1 MISGILEK
9 NRKLLNDLVRERETP
24 FSIKEASIILHQP
37 EEKTRVTLAYLARK
51 GWLARIKQGL
61 YIAVPLGIVSPQEY
75 KENPWIVADRVFA
88 PCYIGGWSAA
98 EYWEFTDQ
106 IFNSVVVITR
116 RKLKQTNMKIQGTN
130 YVIKCINEKS
140 FSKTKPVSMWFE
152 NVKIPVSDPL
162 QTIVDILD
170 APYLGGG
177 IRHVSDIV
185 REYFSS
191 KYRNDDELC
200 KYIEQKNNKT
210 IYKRL
215 GFLIETLG
223 IAAENLKEICKKN
236 ISVGY
241 SLLDPKVAAQGA
253 FNSKWNLRI
262 NVRIR

>member
-1 MISGILEK
+1 MLSGISEK
-9 NRKLLNDLVRERETP
+9 NRKLLSDLIRARETP
-24 FSIKEASIILHQP
+24 FSIQEASVVLRQP
-37 EEKTRVTLAYLARK
+37 KEKARVTLAYLARK
-51 GWLARIKQGL
+51 GWLSRIKQGL
-61 YIAVPLGIVSPQEY
+61 YIAVPLGITNPQEY
-75 KENPWIVADRVFA
+75 KENPRIVADRVFA
-88 PCYIGGWSAA
+88 PSYISGWSAA

-116 RKLKQTNMKIQGTN
+116 RKLKSTNIKIQGTN
-130 YVIKCINEKS
+130 YVVKCVNEKS
-140 FSKTKPVSMWFE
+140 FSKAKSVSVWFE
-152 NVKIPVSDPL
+152 NVKILVSDPL

-185 REYFSS
+185 REYFNS

-200 KYIEQKNNKT
+200 KYIERKNNKT

-223 IAAENLKEICKKN
+223 ISAENLKEICQKN
-236 ISVGY
+236 LSAGY
-241 SLLDPKVAAQGA
+241 SLLDTKVAAQGS

>member
-1 MISGILEK
+1 MISGISEK
-9 NRKLLNDLVRERETP
+9 NRKLLDNLIREREEP
-24 FSIKEASIILHQP
+24 FSIQEASTLLHLP

-51 GWLARIKQGL
+51 GWLSRIKQGF
-61 YIAVPLGIVSPQEY
+61 YIVVPLGTTNPHKY
-75 KENPWIVADRVFA
+75 KENPWIVADRIFA

-116 RKLKQTNMKIQGTN
+116 RKLKNTRIKIQGTD
-130 YVIKCINEKS
+130 YIIKCVSEKS
-140 FSKTKPVSMWFE
+140 FGKTKSVWFE
-152 NVKIPVSDPL
+152 NVKISMSDPL

-185 REYFSS
+185 REYFNS

-215 GFLIETLG
+215 GFLIEVLG
-223 IAAENLKEICKKN
+223 IKAENLKMSCKKN

-241 SLLDPKVAAQGA
+241 SLFDPRIEAQGI